1 MNTNRTR
8 NLIRQDRLEKF
19 GKILFNK
26 RDLKLKLSVG
36 SSTNLACCD
45 STSKVWVNNNVH
57 QDVVTNLILQKALTL
72 HEMGHIG
79 YTNSA
84 VWRKSPVPKR
94 LSNII
99 EDGRVEEAVSRKY
112 PKARLYFI
120 FANRMFLAL
129 KEDQKNLDNAN
140 LENLLLQL
148 VLRESMKKTG
158 VPQLPK
164 YVHEF
169 LLRKIGSDYH
179 WLLAKTREAINAKK
193 EKDCEPIVL
202 KIDMKIKELLKKDS
216 RENYSKSA
224 TSSREDSLTNSG
236 GVARQ
241 MPEEIEDSLADLLE
255 NQETEV
261 SDEQMPEPMP
271 EVETSDSEEQDL
283 TKPGSVDGS
292 LSDPEDLQDSSTTDE
307 VGNDVGA
314 SDDDTEDDDTVHEDT
329 DSPDDTNEIENVLQS
344 QLESIMRQVEDSVT
358 QDAVSEIK
366 TENDIIKSG
375 EADTDFSDYD
385 VNQDKDFR
393 SFERRYNK
401 LIKPINTQLLEPH
414 ANRIAHQFRTIAQFG
429 DGWKHSQ
436 TRGKLETHRLP
447 TMYTSNNPKMFKR
460 RDKVQGVDL
469 SVSILLDA
477 SLSMARR
484 AEEATNVTYIIARAL
499 EIGKYNSEVVQ
510 FGVTGDNTYG
520 THVIYGLKSFRQ
532 SLHYAKKRFVP
543 SARGFTPMLAA
554 LEGSEK
560 SLGKQKS
567 LRKICFVVT
576 DGYPCTMEC
585 SSDIYQEK
593 CRNKI
598 KDMEKQGIT
607 VIGVLIRTDDKRK
620 IFQDGFKFKCEN
632 VSDVEKEMVN
642 VLKRVIQSLK
652 K

>member
-19 GKILFNK
+19 GKILFDK

-202 KIDMKIKELLKKDS
+202 KIDMKIKELLTKSS

-255 NQETEV
+255 NQQTEV

-271 EVETSDSEEQDL
+271 EAETQVESDNEEQDL

-292 LSDPEDLQDSSTTDE
+292 LSDPDDLQVESTADEVDNDDEIDKDIDNDDTSDDNNEDDDVHEDNDSPDVDTDE
-307 VGNDVGA
+307 VEDVIK
-314 SDDDTEDDDTVHEDT
+314 T
-329 DSPDDTNEIENVLQS
+329 
-344 QLESIMRQVEDSVT
+344 QLESIMRQVEDRVT

-375 EADTDFSDYD
+375 EADIDFSDYD

-393 SFERRYNK
+393 SFEK
-401 LIKPINTQLLEPH
+401 KSSVLIKPIDTQVLEPH
-414 ANRIAHQFRTIAQFG
+414 ASRIAHQFRTIAQFG

-620 IFQDGFKFKCEN
+620 IFQDGFKFRCEN
-632 VSDVEKEMVN
+632 ISDV
-642 VLKRVIQSLK
+642 
-652 K
+652 

>member
-19 GKILFNK
+19 GKILFDK

-45 STSKVWVNNNVH
+45 STSKVWVNSSVH
-57 QDVVTNLILQKALTL
+57 PDVVTNLILQKALTL

-79 YTNSA
+79 YTNSS
-84 VWRKSPVPKR
+84 VWRKSSVPNR

-99 EDGRVEEAVSRKY
+99 EDGRVEEAVSRRY

-120 FANRMFLAL
+120 FANRMFLSL
-129 KEDQKNLDNAN
+129 KENQKNLENAN

-148 VLRESMKKTG
+148 ILRESMKKTG
-158 VPQLPK
+158 VPQLPR

-179 WLLAKTREAINAKK
+179 WLLAQTREAINVKK
-193 EKDCEPIVL
+193 EKDCATIVS
-202 KIDMKIKELLKKDS
+202 KIDMKIKELLKKNA

-236 GVARQ
+236 SNARE

-255 NQETEV
+255 NQQTEV
-261 SDEQMPEPMP
+261 SDEQMPEPTP
-271 EVETSDSEEQDL
+271 DVETQVESNNEEQDL

-292 LSDPEDLQDSSTTDE
+292 LSDPDDLQGSSTNDE
-307 VGNDVGA
+307 VDNSDSDIDT
-314 SDDDTEDDDTVHEDT
+314 SDDNNEDT
-329 DSPDDTNEIENVLQS
+329 DSPDVDTDEVEDTLQS
-344 QLESIMRQVEDSVT
+344 YLESIMRQVEDRIT

-385 VNQDKDFR
+385 VNQDKGFN
-393 SFERRYNK
+393 SYNAK
-401 LIKPINTQLLEPH
+401 YGGLIKPINTQVLEPH
-414 ANRIAHQFRTIAQFG
+414 ASRIAHQFRTIAQFG

-477 SLSMARR
+477 SLSMSKI

-510 FGVTGDNTYG
+510 FGVTGDYTYSK
-520 THVIYGLKSFRQ
+520 HVIYGLKSFRQ

-543 SARGFTPMLAA
+543 SARGFTPLLSA

-576 DGYPCTMEC
+576 DGYPCTLGYD
-585 SSDIYQEK
+585 SDAYQEK

-598 KDMEKQGIT
+598 KEMENQGII
-607 VIGVLIRTDDKRK
+607 VIGVLIRTYDKRK
-620 IFQDGFKFKCEN
+620 IFKDGFKFKCETI
-632 VSDVEKEMVN
+632 SDVEKEMIS
-642 VLKRVIQSLK
+642 VLKRIIQSLK